1 MSLAGLPMPVIIRLP
16 ELMSDDELIAFSR
29 RNRPCRIER
38 NAKGELEIMSPVGM
52 QSWEWEQ
59 FISGEIYIWAK
70 VHGRRTLSADTG
82 FTLRDTSVPSPDAA
96 WVSDEL
102 WNSLAPEQRRGF
114 GSICPEFLVELLSE
128 SDSLPK
134 LKARM
139 EMWIASGAQLAW
151 DDRPLRCH
159 DQH

>member
-59 FISGEIYIWAK
+59 FIGGELYIWAK

-82 FTLRDTSVPSPDAA
+82 FTLPDTSVPSPDAA

-102 WNSLAPEQRRGF
+102 WNSL
-114 GSICPEFLVELLSE
+114 VLS
-128 SDSLPK
+128 
-134 LKARM
+134 
-139 EMWIASGAQLAW
+139 SGAALA
-151 DDRPLRCH
+151 RYAPSF
-159 DQH
+159 